1 MTASLLKKFLLPPA
15 LLSASIFCSL
25 TLPLAFL
32 GSKPIEIQLQKEPIF
47 AGQIKDIATPY
58 LGLATAISLG
68 ACVTSIAVT
77 GWRQSVH
84 QKNQIKQQL
93 DDLQLLLKANE
104 AQLDELKLDELR
116 LKATGLDC
124 FLEDT
129 LKIRESITSGSVP
142 TASTP
147 AAAVVTTQPIIPETG
162 APVAQFAVIRDQPI
176 QSQVTVPSPT
186 TVNKAVASWT
196 AAQMFLGF
204 TLVQGRA
211 DKSVSAALPDSFLVA
226 VAALA
231 KPPKG
236 LSLSPSSLSNYSY
249 WC

>member
-1 MTASLLKKFLLPPA
+1 MTASPLKKFLLPPA
-15 LLSASIFCSL
+15 LLSASIFCTL

-47 AGQIKDIATPY
+47 AGQLKDIATPY
-58 LGLATAISLG
+58 LGLTTAISLG
-68 ACVTSIAVT
+68 ACMASVAVT

-93 DDLQLLLKANE
+93 SDLQLLLKAKE

-116 LKATGLDC
+116 LKAAGLDC

-129 LKIRESITSGSVP
+129 LKIRESIASGSAHTV
-142 TASTP
+142 STP
-147 AAAVVTTQPIIPETG
+147 AAAVATTQSIIVETG

-196 AAQMFLGF
+196 AAQLFLGF

-211 DKSVSAALPDSFLVA
+211 NKPASMALPDSSLVT
-226 VAALA
+226 AAAIALH
-231 KPPKG
+231 PKE
-236 LSLSPSSLSNYSY
+236 LSLSPSSLNNYSY
-249 WC
+249 RC

>member
-1 MTASLLKKFLLPPA
+1 MTASPLKKFLLPPA
-15 LLSASIFCSL
+15 LLSASIFCTL
-25 TLPLAFL
+25 TLPLAFI

-47 AGQIKDIATPY
+47 AGQLKDIATPY
-58 LGLATAISLG
+58 LSLATAISLG
-68 ACVTSIAVT
+68 ACMASVAVT

-93 DDLQLLLKANE
+93 SDLQLLLKAKE

-116 LKATGLDC
+116 LKAAGLDC

-129 LKIRESITSGSVP
+129 LKKNESIASL
-142 TASTP
+142 STP
-147 AAAVVTTQPIIPETG
+147 TVSTVTAVRATQPIIVETG

-176 QSQVTVPSPT
+176 QFQVTVPSST
-186 TVNKAVASWT
+186 TVNKAVASWS

-211 DKSVSAALPDSFLVA
+211 DKSVSTALPDSYQLRV
-226 VAALA
+226 
-231 KPPKG
+231 
-236 LSLSPSSLSNYSY
+236 NYPFFGGDKADGR
-249 WC
+249 

>member
-1 MTASLLKKFLLPPA
+1 MTASPLKKFLLPAA
-15 LLSASIFCSL
+15 LLSASIFCTL
-25 TLPLAFL
+25 TLPLAFV

-47 AGQIKDIATPY
+47 AGQLKDIATPY
-58 LGLATAISLG
+58 LSLATVISLG
-68 ACVTSIAVT
+68 ACVASVAVI

-93 DDLQLLLKANE
+93 SDLQLLLKAKE
-104 AQLDELKLDELR
+104 AQLDQLKLDELR
-116 LKATGLDC
+116 LKSAGLDC

-129 LKIRESITSGSVP
+129 LKIRESIASLSAP
-142 TASTP
+142 TVSTP
-147 AAAVVTTQPIIPETG
+147 ATLVATTQPIIVETG
-162 APVAQFAVIRDQPI
+162 VPVAQFTVIRDQPI
-176 QSQVTVPSPT
+176 QSQVSVPSPT
-186 TVNKAVASWT
+186 TVCKAVASWT

-211 DKSVSAALPDSFLVA
+211 NKPASTALPDSFFVTA
-226 VAALA
+226 AALA
-231 KPPKG
+231 KPPQG